1 MDFIQFGFLLL
12 AFTVTTTGAYLTL
25 HFLTQQRESR
35 RIELASEIDPPTAV
49 PTRLVSIRRRGMIA
63 LRFFARLS
71 MPSSAEKFAAKNEP
85 LRLRLMRAGL
95 RGADMPF
102 IYYGIKTLGAVMLV
116 SAFGLAYWST
126 GAAFGAGLASGAVL
140 VFAALGYYLP
150 DIGIERLTVRRQREL
165 AEHFPDALDLIRL
178 CVESGL
184 GLDAAVARVEKEVR
198 VSSRVLH
205 DELHMISLEMRAGA
219 SREQALKNLAERV
232 GLEEIAALVA
242 MLVQVERFGTS
253 VADSLRIHSQT
264 LRTKR
269 RQRAEELAAKVPVK
283 LLFPMIFCIFPALI
297 VVLLGPAM
305 IAVYHTFKPAIAG

>member
-1 MDFIQFGFLLL
+1 MELIQIGFLIMAFVL
-12 AFTVTTTGAYLTL
+12 ATAGAYVTL
-25 HFLTQQRESR
+25 HVLTQQRESR
-35 RIELASEIDPPTAV
+35 RIELASEVEPLGAAPAWIANT
-49 PTRLVSIRRRGMIA
+49 RRGAMTA

-71 MPSSAEKFAAKNEP
+71 MPSSAEKLTARKEP

-95 RGADMPF
+95 RGAEMP
-102 IYYGIKTLGAVMLV
+102 IVYYGMKTIGVVVLVSVFGLVCWSTSAALGAGM
-116 SAFGLAYWST
+116 
-126 GAAFGAGLASGAVL
+126 ASGAVL
-140 VFAALGYYLP
+140 VSAVLGYYLP
-150 DIGIERLTVRRQREL
+150 DMVIECLIGRRQREL

-184 GLDAAVARVEKEVR
+184 GLDAAIARVEKEVR

-232 GLEEIAALVA
+232 GLEEIVALVA
-242 MLVQVERFGTS
+242 MLVQVERFGTG

-269 RQRAEELAAKVPVK
+269 RQRAEEMAAKVPVK

-305 IAVYHTFKPAIAG
+305 IAMYHTFKPAIAG

>member
-1 MDFIQFGFLLL
+1 M
-12 AFTVTTTGAYLTL
+12 AFAVTTAGAYVTL
-25 HFLTQQRESR
+25 HVLTQQRESR
-35 RIELASEIDPPTAV
+35 RIELASEVEPSGAV
-49 PTRLVSIRRRGMIA
+49 PVWIASARKGAMTA

-71 MPSSAEKFAAKNEP
+71 MPSSAEKLAAKREP

-95 RGADMPF
+95 RGTDMP
-102 IYYGIKTLGAVMLV
+102 IVYYGIKTLGVIVLV
-116 SAFGLAYWST
+116 SVFGLVYWST
-126 GAAFGAGLASGAVL
+126 GAALGAGLASGAILVL
-140 VFAALGYYLP
+140 AALGYYLS
-150 DIGIERLTVRRQREL
+150 DIGIERLTGRRQREL
-165 AEHFPDALDLIRL
+165 AKHFPDALDLIRL

-184 GLDAAVARVEKEVR
+184 GLDAAIARVEKEVR

-219 SREQALKNLAERV
+219 SRERALKNLAERV
-232 GLEEIAALVA
+232 GLEEIVALAA

-253 VADSLRIHSQT
+253 VAESLRIHSDG

-305 IAVYHTFKPAIAG
+305 IAVYHTFKPAVAG

>member
-1 MDFIQFGFLLL
+1 M
-12 AFTVTTTGAYLTL
+12 AFVIATAGAYVTL
-25 HFLTQQRESR
+25 HVLTQQRESR
-35 RIELASEIDPPTAV
+35 RIELASEIEPTGAV
-49 PTRLVSIRRRGMIA
+49 PAWLASIRRGVMMT
-63 LRFFARLS
+63 LRFFAQLS
-71 MPSSAEKFAAKNEP
+71 LPSPAEKLAARMKP

-95 RGADMPF
+95 RGADMP
-102 IYYGIKTLGAVMLV
+102 IVYYGIKTLGALVLV
-116 SAFGLAYWST
+116 STFGLAYWST
-126 GAAFGAGLASGAVL
+126 GAAFGAGLASGTVL
-140 VFAALGYYLP
+140 VLAALGYYLP
-150 DIGIERLTVRRQREL
+150 DLGIERLIGRRQRVL

-184 GLDAAVARVEKEVR
+184 GLDAAIARVEKEVR

-205 DELHMISLEMRAGA
+205 DELHLIGLEMRAGA
-219 SREQALKNLAERV
+219 SREKALKNLAERV
-232 GLEEIAALVA
+232 GLEEIIALVA
-242 MLVQVERFGTS
+242 MLVQVERLGTS
-253 VADSLRIHSQT
+253 VADSLRIHSET

>member
-12 AFTVTTTGAYLTL
+12 AFAVTTAGAYVTL
-25 HFLTQQRESR
+25 HFLTRQRESR
-35 RIELASEIDPPTAV
+35 RIELASEIEPPGAV
-49 PTRLVSIRRRGMIA
+49 PTRLASIRRGVMIA

-71 MPSSAEKFAAKNEP
+71 MPSPAEKFAAKKEP

-95 RGADMPF
+95 RGADMP
-102 IYYGIKTLGAVMLV
+102 IAYYGIKTLGVGVLV
-116 SAFGLAYWST
+116 PVLGLVLWATSAAP
-126 GAAFGAGLASGAVL
+126 GAGITSAAVL
-140 VFAALGYYLP
+140 VCAALGYYLP
-150 DIGIERLTVRRQREL
+150 DIAIARLIGHRQREL
-165 AEHFPDALDLIRL
+165 AAHFPDALDLIRL

-184 GLDAAVARVEKEVR
+184 SLDAAISKVEKEVR

-205 DELHMISLEMRAGA
+205 DELHLISLEIRAGA
-219 SREQALKNLAERV
+219 SRERALKNLAQRV
-232 GLEEIAALVA
+232 DLEEIAALVA

-253 VADSLRIHSQT
+253 VAESLRIHSEA

>member
-1 MDFIQFGFLLL
+1 M
-12 AFTVTTTGAYLTL
+12 AFAVTTAGAYVML
-25 HFLTQQRESR
+25 HVLTQKRESR
-35 RIELASEIDPPTAV
+35 RIELASEVEPLGAV
-49 PTRLVSIRRRGMIA
+49 PVCIANSRRGAMTA

-71 MPSSAEKFAAKNEP
+71 MPSTAEKLAAKKEP
-85 LRLRLMRAGL
+85 LRLRLTRAGL
-95 RGADMPF
+95 RGADTPIF
-102 IYYGIKTLGAVMLV
+102 YYGTKTLGVFVLV
-116 SAFGLAYWST
+116 SVFGLVYWST
-126 GAAFGAGLASGAVL
+126 GAALGAGLASGAILVL
-140 VFAALGYYLP
+140 AALGYYLP
-150 DIGIERLTVRRQREL
+150 DIGIERLTGRRQREL

-184 GLDAAVARVEKEVR
+184 GLDAAIARVEKEVR
-198 VSSRVLH
+198 VSSLVLH
-205 DELHMISLEMRAGA
+205 DELHLISLEMRAGA
-219 SREQALKNLAERV
+219 SRERALKNLAERV
-232 GLEEIAALVA
+232 GLEEIVALAA

-253 VADSLRIHSQT
+253 VVDSLRIHSKA